1 VSSLHRCH
9 NRYVIPVMIVFGAV
23 LGRWWR
29 WSIPAGGV
37 VWAVLLLATHAM
49 VGSSPSIWFEAIVLG
64 IANTAVGAALFLL
77 ASRVA
82 RTVRPVHDAPGHR

>member
-1 VSSLHRCH
+1 M
-9 NRYVIPVMIVFGAV
+9 IPVMIVFGAV
-23 LGRWWR
+23 LGRWRR

-82 RTVRPVHDAPGHR
+82 RTVRPVHDAPSHR